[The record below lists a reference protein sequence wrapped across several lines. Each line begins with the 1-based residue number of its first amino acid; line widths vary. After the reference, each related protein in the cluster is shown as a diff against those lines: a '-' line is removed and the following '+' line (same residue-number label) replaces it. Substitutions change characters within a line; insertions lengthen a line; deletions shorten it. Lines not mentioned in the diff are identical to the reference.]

1 MANESRE
8 PSRTERVAF
17 RLRNVFKSARDRARD
32 QGIVEGSTM
41 FFKNLAESVA
51 FSHRNLRIGLAF
63 VTAAL
68 VVVSAAMGILVARSF
83 TSQQQTRDAL
93 ERQMKGAG
101 EDLARQLTAIQASLK
116 GIEERQQ
123 SLEQSLAGLQ
133 QAQKDSAEAGRKA
146 LADVTA
152 LNAEVQKLQDMRKTN
167 EELRLWVQSFNRTY
181 LIDRQ
186 VLVQRI
192 DALGAPKK

>member
-1 MANESRE
+1 MAIESRE
-8 PSRTERVAF
+8 PSRTERVAHG
-17 RLRNVFKSARDRARD
+17 LRNIFKSARDRARD

-68 VVVSAAMGILVARSF
+68 VVVSASMGVLVARAF
-83 TSQQQTRDAL
+83 TSQQRTRETL
-93 ERQMKGAG
+93 ERQMKGTG
-101 EDLARQLTAIQASLK
+101 EDLARQLAALQTTLNAIDARQRRL
-116 GIEERQQ
+116 EEA
-123 SLEQSLAGLQ
+123 LAKTEA
-133 QAQKDSAEAGRKA
+133 AQKEAAEAGRKD
-146 LADVTA
+146 LADVRA
-152 LNAEVQKLQDMRKTN
+152 GSQKELAELKKTN

-192 DALGAPKK
+192 DALSAPKK